1 MIKPGGRTLG
11 AVDGTVSELYLDATV
26 IGFSDVL
33 LKNRKGNL
41 TDSDITYLTRI
52 KDNGAHLLSIIG
64 DILDLSRIE
73 AGRLEVEI
81 ESVGIKGVVMDVFE
95 SIGTTA
101 RNPAVQLIAE
111 VPDGLEPLRTDR
123 LRLRQVLVNLIG
135 NALKFTSEGSV
146 RVRVVANGPK
156 PRMIEVA
163 DTGIGIPADR
173 IAAVFRA
180 FEPADNTTPRRYG
193 GTGLGLSISQSLC
206 ELLGYRLEMES
217 EEGKGSTFRI
227 ILH

>member
-180 FEPADNTTPRRYG
+180 FEQADNTTRRRYG